1 MSGPLDPYIPLGRF
15 PDYLRSELPNNFVVS
30 QHGSESEDR
39 QMTSEQPTG
48 QSFDFLTA
56 PRPAIAASD
65 PSATDPAEDF
75 LLDID
80 ADAAV
85 AACEAL
91 WNG

>member
-1 MSGPLDPYIPLGRF
+1 
-15 PDYLRSELPNNFVVS
+15 
-30 QHGSESEDR
+30 
-39 QMTSEQPTG
+39 MTSEQPTG